1 MGEFGLASTPAPFT
15 PTAAKRTPVPPVPPN
30 VDAAATTAKQ
40 PLDDEEQR

>member
-1 MGEFGLASTPAPFT
+1 MGEFGFASTPAPFT
-15 PTAAKRTPVPPVPPN
+15 PTAAKRTPVPPVPN